1 MGVRQVLNVLVTGV
15 GGQGLLTLSSVL
27 AEAALRRG
35 LEAVVA
41 ETHGMSQRGGI
52 VTVHVRLGRAE
63 APLIPSGA
71 VDVML
76 GMELI
81 EAARHAHTL
90 SERSV
95 AVVNDY
101 LVPPPYPG
109 VKVPSRDSL
118 IAEISKKAAK
128 FHVVPATATAI
139 QMGDARVANMV
150 LLGAAAA
157 AGAFSGFL
165 DVEDLEAAIARVLS
179 RTANKNLEAFR
190 AGIKLQ
196 ASENSASV

>member
-1 MGVRQVLNVLVTGV
+1 MSRVLNVLVTGV

-35 LEAVVA
+35 LGVVVA

-71 VDVML
+71 VDVLL

-81 EAARHAHTL
+81 EAARHAYTL
-90 SERSV
+90 SERSM

-101 LVPPPYPG
+101 VVPPPYPG

-128 FHVVPATATAI
+128 FRVVPATAVAVN
-139 QMGDARVANMV
+139 MGDARVANMV

-165 DVEDLEAAIARVLS
+165 DVKDLEAAIARVLS
-179 RTANKNLEAFR
+179 RAAGRNLEAFQI
-190 AGIKLQ
+190 GTKLQ
-196 ASENSASV
+196 VSASAPPV